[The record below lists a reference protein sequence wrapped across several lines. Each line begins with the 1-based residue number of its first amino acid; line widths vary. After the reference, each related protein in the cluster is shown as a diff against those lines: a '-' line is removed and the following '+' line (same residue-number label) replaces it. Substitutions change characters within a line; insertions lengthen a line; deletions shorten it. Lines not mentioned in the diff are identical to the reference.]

1 MNVSPER
8 HSSVSRP
15 PNMNRASGP
24 CVPLTAW
31 ASRSTAPLES
41 PSAADAELAP
51 RTMSGSVTLSSVSV
65 HASAGSVARPA
76 TASGRRSHRSVRYR
90 FMGTNPLSRSFVESR
105 VVARASEADVQAER
119 PIGRR
124 GRRLE
129 VAHHA
134 GGAFEIVRL
143 RVHARERGALPE
155 VTGGDRE
162 ARAGGP
168 ERPGPRR
175 RQLVRRGGLSQPD
188 KRRRLDEPPLRARRR
203 LAQRDDP
210 RLLPQRRIAVNE
222 TVAVQPRLAP
232 DPLGAVELVVPTL
245 VVEPPLD
252 TQPLV
257 EQVEPGD
264 VDRFPAR
271 VRVPHELRA
280 VLHSD
285 LACRDDA
292 VAVRVVEGVGPLPP
306 SIDRIALSLPRRAA
320 GDDS

>member
-15 PNMNRASGP
+15 PNMNSASGP
-24 CVPLTAW
+24 CVPLTACV
-31 ASRSTAPLES
+31 SRSTAPLES
-41 PSAADAELAP
+41 PRAADAELAP
-51 RTMSGSVTLSSVSV
+51 STMSGSVTFSRVSV
-65 HASAGSVARPA
+65 HASAGSATRPA
-76 TASGRRSHRSVRYR
+76 MTSGRRSHRSVRYR
-90 FMGTNPLSRSFVESR
+90 FMGTNSPFTVVCR
-105 VVARASEADVQAER
+105 VACRRRASEADVQPER

-124 GRRLE
+124 RRRLE

-143 RVHARERGALPE
+143 RVDTRERGALPE

-162 ARAGGP
+162 ARARGP

-252 TQPLV
+252 
-257 EQVEPGD
+257 
-264 VDRFPAR
+264 
-271 VRVPHELRA
+271 
-280 VLHSD
+280 
-285 LACRDDA
+285 
-292 VAVRVVEGVGPLPP
+292 
-306 SIDRIALSLPRRAA
+306 
-320 GDDS
+320 